1 MLQLQHK
8 ITHFLWHAHQARDA
22 AALCIRLFDTAA
34 LQCAHDGSHGG
45 ASDGA

>member
-8 ITHFLWHAHQARDA
+8 ITPFLCYEHQASDA